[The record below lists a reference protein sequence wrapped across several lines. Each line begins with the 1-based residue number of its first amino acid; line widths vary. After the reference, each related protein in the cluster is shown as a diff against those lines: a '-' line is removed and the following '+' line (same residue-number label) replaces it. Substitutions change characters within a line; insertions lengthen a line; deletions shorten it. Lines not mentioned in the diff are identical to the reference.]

1 MNYTGTYI
9 DEEGN
14 SKTIT
19 ITEDDSRVA
28 LKNDTEELKRRFN
41 PTRVSIKEV
50 MRKPGEAARIEITVH
65 AKTDYLSSGID
76 VTPKECDSM
85 TATMICY
92 PGYPVV
98 KMKAFYPSDHY
109 LASLNVFASGD
120 ACIDEW
126 KITTSSLLTVADKLV
141 RDMVHDPNVT
151 REDSRANSKLQS
163 WYTENKNAGRFP
175 TIHPKLLYAPELT
188 ALPPRKVTVKPVT
201 APPPLPGRHH

>member
-14 SKTIT
+14 NKTIT
-19 ITEDDSRVA
+19 ITDEDSRIA
-28 LKNDTEELKRRFN
+28 LKNDTEELRRRFN
-41 PTRVSIKEV
+41 PARVSIKEV
-50 MRKPGEAARIEITVH
+50 MRRPGEAARIEITVH
-65 AKTDYLSSGID
+65 ARTDYLTSCLDID
-76 VTPKECDSM
+76 PKECYSM

-141 RDMVHDPNVT
+141 HDMVHDPNVT
-151 REDSRANSKLQS
+151 REDSRANSKLQL

-175 TIHPKLLYAPELT
+175 TIQPNFLYAPEMT
-188 ALPPRKVTVKPVT
+188 ALPPRRAAIKSGTT
-201 APPPLPGRHH
+201 PPPLPGRKH

>member
-1 MNYTGTYI
+1 MNYTDTYI

-41 PTRVSIKEV
+41 PTRVSIKE
-50 MRKPGEAARIEITVH
+50 
-65 AKTDYLSSGID
+65 